1 MNPVNPTAREDT
13 GPQRAVRVLQSAGG
27 ALLVQAVLHGQLAAI
42 EWEEEKHRLQR
53 MLALTLAGFACLLCT
68 LLFAGALALSASWE
82 TGYRIH
88 VLALLI
94 LLFGFGTA
102 AAWQRYGL
110 RASAGDHTFS
120 ASREE
125 LAADIALLK
134 AKRVRHA

>member
-1 MNPVNPTAREDT
+1 MPDTA
-13 GPQRAVRVLQSAGG
+13 PQRAARLLQSAGG
-27 ALLVQAVLHGQLAAI
+27 ALLDQAVLHGRLAAI

-53 MLALTLAGFACLLCT
+53 MLALTLAGFAGLLCT

-88 VLALLI
+88 VLALLV
-94 LLFGFGTA
+94 LLSGFGTA
-102 AAWQRYGL
+102 AAWRRFGI
-110 RASAGDHTFS
+110 RAAAGDRTFS

-134 AKRVRHA
+134 EQSVRH

>member
-1 MNPVNPTAREDT
+1 MNATVREDS
-13 GPQRAVRVLQSAGG
+13 GPQRAVRILQSAGG

-53 MLALTLAGFACLLCT
+53 MLALTLAGFAGLLCT

-82 TGYRIH
+82 TGYRMH

-94 LLFGFGTA
+94 LLSGFATA
-102 AAWQRYGL
+102 AAWQQFGI
-110 RASAGDHTFS
+110 RASAGGRTFS

-134 AKRVRHA
+134 AQGVRHA

>member
-1 MNPVNPTAREDT
+1 MNATPRDDSS
-13 GPQRAVRVLQSAGG
+13 PQRVVRVLQSAGG

-42 EWEEEKHRLQR
+42 EWKEERHRLQR

-88 VLALLI
+88 VLALLM
-94 LLFGFGTA
+94 LLFGFGTVL
-102 AAWQRYGL
+102 AWQRFGI
-110 RASAGDHTFS
+110 RAAAGDHSFA

-134 AKRVRHA
+134 AKSVRH

>member
-1 MNPVNPTAREDT
+1 MNATARDDSN
-13 GPQRAVRVLQSAGG
+13 PQRVVRVLQSAGG

-94 LLFGFGTA
+94 LLFGFGTIL
-102 AAWQRYGL
+102 AWQRFGI
-110 RASAGDHTFS
+110 RSAAGDRTFS

-134 AKRVRHA
+134 AKSVQH

>member
-1 MNPVNPTAREDT
+1 MKPVNASVREDS

-27 ALLVQAVLHGQLAAI
+27 ALLVQAVLHGRLAAI

-94 LLFGFGTA
+94 LMSGFGTVV
-102 AAWQRYGL
+102 AWQRFGI
-110 RASAGDHTFS
+110 RSSAGEHTFS

-134 AKRVRHA
+134 AKGVRHA